1 MAGGQRGQVSAPGRI
16 ATRSWRLGLSFDSG
30 RPGGFVAGMSS
41 LADLRKDYSLAGLLE
56 KDLARDPFR
65 QFDQWFREAEGAKIS
80 EPNAMILATA
90 DADGRPSART
100 VLLKG
105 IDGRGF
111 VFFTNYESRKG
122 RALAGNALATL
133 VFPWI
138 ALERQVIVEGAVA
151 KVPREES
158 AAYFHSRPR
167 ASQLGAW
174 VAQQSSIL
182 TGREPL
188 EDAMKA
194 LEKKHAG
201 EEVPLPPF
209 WGGYRVAPETVEF
222 WQGRR
227 SRLHDRLRY
236 RREDSGDWIVE
247 RLAP

>member
-1 MAGGQRGQVSAPGRI
+1 M
-16 ATRSWRLGLSFDSG
+16 
-30 RPGGFVAGMSS
+30 S
-41 LADLRKDYSLAGLLE
+41 LADLRKDYALAGLAE

-65 QFDQWFREAEGAKIS
+65 QFEKWFQEAEAAKLT
-80 EPNAMILATA
+80 EPNAMTLATA
-90 DADGRPSART
+90 TRDGRPSART

-105 IDGRGF
+105 LDGRGF
-111 VFFTNYESRKG
+111 VFYTNYEGRKG
-122 RALAGNALATL
+122 RELEANPRATM

-138 ALERQVIVEGAVA
+138 ALERQVVIEGTLTKVA
-151 KVPREES
+151 REES

-174 VAQQSSIL
+174 VSQQSAVIP
-182 TGREPL
+182 GRATL

-194 LEKKHAG
+194 LEKKYAG
-201 EEVPLPPF
+201 AEVPLPPN
-209 WGGYRVAPETVEF
+209 WGGYRLAPETIEF

-236 RREDSGDWIVE
+236 RREKDGSWSVE

>member
-1 MAGGQRGQVSAPGRI
+1 MLVPE
-16 ATRSWRLGLSFDSG
+16 GLSFDRAG
-30 RPGGFVAGMSS
+30 RGGFVTRMSS

-65 QFDQWFREAEGAKIS
+65 QFDQWFREVEGAKIP
-80 EPNAMILATA
+80 EPNAMILATT

-105 IDGRGF
+105 LDGRGF
-111 VFFTNYESRKG
+111 VFFSNYESRKG
-122 RALAGNALATL
+122 RALAGNPRATL

-174 VAQQSSIL
+174 VAQQSSIV
-182 TGREPL
+182 TGRAPL
-188 EDAMKA
+188 DEAMKA
-194 LEKKHAG
+194 LEKKYAG
-201 EEVPLPPF
+201 VEVPLPPF
-209 WGGYRVAPETVEF
+209 WGGYRVTPETVEF

-236 RREDSGDWIVE
+236 RREASGDWIVE